1 MRCQLVDRVE
11 GGEEGRRGQGA
22 GDQVDGA
29 DANTNQQVDVDNKG
43 NLLALVLSYEIK
55 FAVSRDILIVKL
67 DYVGAY

>member
-43 NLLALVLSYEIK
+43 NLLALVLS
-55 FAVSRDILIVKL
+55 
-67 DYVGAY
+67 